1 MVASLG
7 SSIEELLRPYRMAR
21 EAAKFVMALGIVE
34 LSRAF
39 R

>member
-21 EAAKFVMALGIVE
+21 EAANFVIVFGIVE